1 MAANTAEPTLEESIE
16 RLIASGRFE
25 SRQDVLREGVRL
37 IEAEEADWAELDAGI
52 LRGIDDADADR
63 SESAEAVFERLTKKY
78 KSMAQTA

>member
-1 MAANTAEPTLEESIE
+1 MAANTAGPTLEEAIE

-37 IEAEEADWAELDAGI
+37 IEAEEADWAEVDAGI

-63 SESAEAVFERLTKKY
+63 FQSAEAVFERLTKKY